1 LPEKKK
7 NLIKSQKLI
16 KKKQAKVNMGESY
29 NDKDVFFNKKFLTKN
44 PPG

>member
-7 NLIKSQKLI
+7 SYKISKVN